1 MIAAKTET
9 VDLISKDFTP
19 SGLKLEGSYEN
30 DRNTQNR
37 KLYADIIRE
46 VYNAEQSIIAHHLT
60 YVAIEHRDG
69 FEYQIVEEIPAAD
82 TLIFDHEA
90 AKKLWGAEWQQIL
103 VRLVL
108 TPVPERDVLL
118 AELFYGRAK

>member
-19 SGLKLEGSYEN
+19 TGLKLEGAYEN

-82 TLIFDHEA
+82 TLIFDHEV

-108 TPVPERDVLL
+108 TPVPERDALL

>member
-19 SGLKLEGSYEN
+19 TGLKLEGAYEN

-82 TLIFDHEA
+82 TLIFDHEVA
-90 AKKLWGAEWQQIL
+90 QKLWGASWKHVL
-103 VRLVL
+103 MRLAI

-118 AELFYGRAK
+118 ATMYYGRAK